1 VAGIREAIFI
11 GPILAGCLRGGLAG
25 SGWRHGS
32 AIGWRLDDYGAAA
45 VQKVLGLIG
54 GMSWESSA
62 HYYRMINE
70 QVRDALGGMHSARL
84 LMWSFD
90 FADIEA
96 MQRAGDWAAA
106 TRAMVEVAQ
115 TLEGAGATAL
125 VICTNTMHLM
135 ADEVQAAVDV
145 PLLHIADPVGEA
157 IRALGR
163 VRVGLLGT
171 AFTMEQD
178 FYRVRLA
185 QRYGLEVL
193 VPDADDRAQVHRII
207 YEELVQGRVLEA
219 SREVYRA
226 VMQRLVDRGAQ
237 AIILGCTEIMLLV
250 GDGDATVPLFD
261 TAALHAQAAARHLLS
276 PR

>member
-1 VAGIREAIFI
+1 
-11 GPILAGCLRGGLAG
+11 
-25 SGWRHGS
+25 
-32 AIGWRLDDYGAAA
+32 

-70 QVRDALGGMHSARL
+70 QVRDGLGGMHSARML
-84 LMWSFD
+84 LWSFD

-96 MQRAGDWAAA
+96 MQRAGDWTAA
-106 TRAMVEVAQ
+106 TAAMVDVARRLQ
-115 TLEGAGATAL
+115 GAGATAL

-135 ADEVQAAVDV
+135 ADEVQAAVEV

-157 IRALGR
+157 ISALGLA
-163 VRVGLLGT
+163 RVGLLGT

-185 QRYGLEVL
+185 QRHGLEVL

-207 YEELVQGRVLEA
+207 YEELVQGRVLDS
-219 SREVYRA
+219 SRAVYRA

-250 GDGDATVPLFD
+250 GDEDATVPLFD
-261 TAALHAQAAARHLLS
+261 TAALHAQAAARHLLAA
-276 PR
+276 R

>member
-1 VAGIREAIFI
+1 M
-11 GPILAGCLRGGLAG
+11 
-25 SGWRHGS
+25 
-32 AIGWRLDDYGAAA
+32 
-45 VQKVLGLIG
+45 QKVLGLIG

-84 LMWSFD
+84 LLWSFD

-96 MQRAGDWAAA
+96 MQRAGDWGAA
-106 TRAMVEVAQ
+106 TRAMVEAAQ
-115 TLEGAGATAL
+115 KLEGGGATAL

-135 ADEVQAAVDV
+135 AEQVQAAVAV

-157 IRALGR
+157 ITAQGAT
-163 VRVGLLGT
+163 RVGLLGT

-178 FYRVRLA
+178 FYRGRLA
-185 QRYGLEVL
+185 QRHGLEVL
-193 VPDADDRAQVHRII
+193 VPEADDRAQVHRII
-207 YEELVQGRVLEA
+207 YEELVQGQVLEA
-219 SREVYRA
+219 SRAVYQG

-261 TAALHAQAAARHLLS
+261 TAALHAQAAARHLLT

>member
-1 VAGIREAIFI
+1 
-11 GPILAGCLRGGLAG
+11 
-25 SGWRHGS
+25 
-32 AIGWRLDDYGAAA
+32 

-84 LMWSFD
+84 LLWSFD

-96 MQRAGDWAAA
+96 MQRAGDWGAA
-106 TRAMVEVAQ
+106 TRAMVEAAQ
-115 TLEGAGATAL
+115 KLEGGGATAL

-135 ADEVQAAVDV
+135 AEQVQAAVAV

-157 IRALGR
+157 ITALGAT
-163 VRVGLLGT
+163 RVGLLGT
-171 AFTMEQD
+171 AFTMEQG
-178 FYRVRLA
+178 FYRGRLA
-185 QRYGLEVL
+185 QRHGLEVL
-193 VPDADDRAQVHRII
+193 VPGADDRAQVHRII
-207 YEELVQGRVLEA
+207 YEELVQGQVLEA
-219 SREVYRA
+219 SRAVYQG

-261 TAALHAQAAARHLLS
+261 TAALHAQAAARHLLT

>member
-1 VAGIREAIFI
+1 M
-11 GPILAGCLRGGLAG
+11 
-25 SGWRHGS
+25 
-32 AIGWRLDDYGAAA
+32 
-45 VQKVLGLIG
+45 QKVLGLIG

-84 LMWSFD
+84 LLWSFD

-96 MQRAGDWAAA
+96 MQRAGDWRTA
-106 TRAMVEVAQ
+106 TQAMVAVARQ
-115 TLEGAGATAL
+115 LEGAGATAV

-135 ADEVQAAVDV
+135 AEEVQAAIGV

-157 IRALGR
+157 IQSLGLA
-163 VRVGLLGT
+163 RVGLLGT

-178 FYRVRLA
+178 FCRVRLA

-193 VPDADDRAQVHRII
+193 VPEADDRTHVHRII
-207 YEELVQGRVLEA
+207 YEELVQGRVLDA
-219 SREVYRA
+219 SRVVYQG

-250 GDGDATVPLFD
+250 GDDDAAVPLLD
-261 TAALHAQAAARHLLS
+261 TAALHAQAAAQHLLS

>member
-1 VAGIREAIFI
+1 M
-11 GPILAGCLRGGLAG
+11 
-25 SGWRHGS
+25 
-32 AIGWRLDDYGAAA
+32 
-45 VQKVLGLIG
+45 QKVLGLIG

-90 FADIEA
+90 FADVEA
-96 MQRAGDWAAA
+96 MQRSGDWAAA
-106 TRAMVEVAQ
+106 TQAMVEVARL
-115 TLEGAGATAL
+115 LEGAGATAV

-135 ADEVQAAVDV
+135 AEAVQAAIGV

-157 IRALGR
+157 IQSLGLA
-163 VRVGLLGT
+163 RVGLLAT

-178 FYRVRLA
+178 FYRGRLA

-193 VPDADDRAQVHRII
+193 VPEADDRAHVHRII
-207 YEELVQGRVLEA
+207 YEELVQGRVLDA
-219 SREVYRA
+219 SRVVYQG

-250 GDGDATVPLFD
+250 GDDDAAVPLFD
-261 TAALHAQAAARHLLS
+261 TAALHAQAAAQHLLS

>member
-1 VAGIREAIFI
+1 M
-11 GPILAGCLRGGLAG
+11 
-25 SGWRHGS
+25 
-32 AIGWRLDDYGAAA
+32 
-45 VQKVLGLIG
+45 QKVLGLIG

-84 LMWSFD
+84 LLWSFD

-96 MQRAGDWAAA
+96 MQRAGDWVAA
-106 TRAMVEVAQ
+106 TRAMVAVARQ
-115 TLEGAGATAL
+115 LEGAGATAV

-135 ADEVQAAVDV
+135 AEEVQAAIGV

-157 IRALGR
+157 IQSLGLA
-163 VRVGLLGT
+163 RVGLLGT

-193 VPDADDRAQVHRII
+193 VPEADDRTHVHRII
-207 YEELVQGRVLEA
+207 YEELVQGRVLDA
-219 SREVYRA
+219 SRVVYQG

-250 GDGDATVPLFD
+250 GDDDAAVPLFD
-261 TAALHAQAAARHLLS
+261 TAALHAQAAAQHLLS

>member
-1 VAGIREAIFI
+1 M
-11 GPILAGCLRGGLAG
+11 
-25 SGWRHGS
+25 
-32 AIGWRLDDYGAAA
+32 
-45 VQKVLGLIG
+45 QKVLGLIG

-106 TRAMVEVAQ
+106 TRAMVEVAH

-163 VRVGLLGT
+163 VR
-171 AFTMEQD
+171 
-178 FYRVRLA
+178 
-185 QRYGLEVL
+185 
-193 VPDADDRAQVHRII
+193 
-207 YEELVQGRVLEA
+207 
-219 SREVYRA
+219 
-226 VMQRLVDRGAQ
+226 
-237 AIILGCTEIMLLV
+237 
-250 GDGDATVPLFD
+250 
-261 TAALHAQAAARHLLS
+261 
-276 PR
+276 

>member
-1 VAGIREAIFI
+1 M
-11 GPILAGCLRGGLAG
+11 
-25 SGWRHGS
+25 
-32 AIGWRLDDYGAAA
+32 
-45 VQKVLGLIG
+45 QKVLGLIG

-84 LMWSFD
+84 LLWSFD

-96 MQRAGDWAAA
+96 MQRAGDWGAA
-106 TRAMVEVAQ
+106 TQAMVAVARQ
-115 TLEGAGATAL
+115 LEGAGATAV

-135 ADEVQAAVDV
+135 AEEVQAAIGV

-157 IRALGR
+157 IQSLGLA
-163 VRVGLLGT
+163 RVGLLGT

-193 VPDADDRAQVHRII
+193 VPEADDRTHVHRII
-207 YEELVQGRVLEA
+207 YEQLVQGRVLDA
-219 SREVYRA
+219 SRVVYQG

-250 GDGDATVPLFD
+250 GDDDAAVPLFD
-261 TAALHAQAAARHLLS
+261 TAALHAQAAAQHLLS